1 MQKEKVRDMAP
12 GAAPVSRPRV
22 PIQIKS
28 IVKTVGASADAHHLW
43 SPMILSLWPLA
54 ASPGPS
60 LEEALSGKR
69 ILEGLCEELSFHHP
83 LGVSAPPPS
92 PERGVG
98 EIESGLPPSCA
109 LPVVRLRSLERAVSA
124 RRRSIRPRDRHRKRK
139 SKARAPLRAAK
150 IETAAKAK
158 IIPFFFT

>member
-1 MQKEKVRDMAP
+1 MAP

-22 PIQIKS
+22 PTQIKS
-28 IVKTVGASADAHHLW
+28 IVKTVSASADAHHLC

-98 EIESGLPPSCA
+98 EVESWLPPPSCA
-109 LPVVRLRSLERAVSA
+109 IPVVRLRSLERAVSA
-124 RRRSIRPRDRHRKRK
+124 CRRKIRPRDTHRKRK

-150 IETAAKAK
+150 IEEAAKAK
-158 IIPFFFT
+158 IIPFLFT